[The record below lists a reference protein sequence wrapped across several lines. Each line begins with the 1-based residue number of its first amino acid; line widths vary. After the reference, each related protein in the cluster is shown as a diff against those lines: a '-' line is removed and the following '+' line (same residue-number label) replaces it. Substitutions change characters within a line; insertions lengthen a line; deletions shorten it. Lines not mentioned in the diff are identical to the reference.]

1 MLMSQE
7 PCAEP
12 ARLSCA
18 EAYHVD
24 SRIHAGLRAH
34 RSTQGTIGFAVGNMM
49 RCLLCG
55 AEMRLEEEAEIK
67 TVPVSEFQ
75 RCTFKC
81 SVCGDVEQRLLL
93 HTDVESLRAE
103 AAPLRVEMVPS
114 RNGHPERQ
122 VPSETPISP
131 PPAAEYSDAAAPSL
145 ARHVFSKLA
154 RISRVVVGRLSRG
167 AEVRS
172 AMPDV
177 VAPAAPAPSSEPPS
191 GPDTPPTSPGFADAV
206 SAPEITPT
214 VVFPA
219 DEAGECEDLLRRAIK
234 LLHVTTPSSQD
245 SISGPDFQPATQE
258 SLPAVESAGLPS
270 ALPEPGLAVA
280 VMDTT
285 HSEADLVAKA
295 TPSALPVST
304 REAESPFPTVA
315 SNSAVSGATLAPS
328 HSELERAAPVAAS
341 NSPSVGAAAP
351 SLAAG
356 QEPTAS
362 ATSLAKTGPEIPTE
376 VVRSPRPERSAS
388 KCIVVHIQYDSAK
401 SKYVAIDI
409 NTGFPILRH
418 HDGARLREMCDR
430 MNLQVV
436 EGEASNKGYWSEASR
451 NPPPRVK

>member
-1 MLMSQE
+1 
-7 PCAEP
+7 
-12 ARLSCA
+12 
-18 EAYHVD
+18 
-24 SRIHAGLRAH
+24 
-34 RSTQGTIGFAVGNMM
+34 M

-75 RCTFKC
+75 RYTFKC

-103 AAPLRVEMVPS
+103 AAPLRADTVPS

-122 VPSETPISP
+122 VPSEIPISP
-131 PPAAEYSDAAAPSL
+131 PPAAEYPDAAAPRL
-145 ARHVFSKLA
+145 GRHVFSKLA
-154 RISRVVVGRLSRG
+154 RFSRVVVGRLSRG

-191 GPDTPPTSPGFADAV
+191 GLDTPPTSPGFADSV

-245 SISGPDFQPATQE
+245 SINGPDFQPATQE

-270 ALPEPGLAVA
+270 ALPELGLAVA

-285 HSEADLVAKA
+285 LSEADRGA
-295 TPSALPVST
+295 TAAAPALPART
-304 REAESPFPTVA
+304 REAELPFPTAA
-315 SNSAVSGATLAPS
+315 SSPSASGEATAALAPS
-328 HSELERAAPVAAS
+328 HSELERTAPVAAS
-341 NSPSVGAAAP
+341 SSPSAGAAAP
-351 SLAAG
+351 LLAAG

-362 ATSLAKTGPEIPTE
+362 STSLAKTGPEIPTE
-376 VVRSPRPERSAS
+376 VVRSPQAERSAS
-388 KCIVVHIQYDSAK
+388 KCIVVHIQYDPVK

-418 HDGARLREMCDR
+418 HDGMRLREMCDR

-436 EGEASNKGYWSEASR
+436 EGEASSKGYWSSR
-451 NPPPRVK
+451 NPSPPVR